1 MAAEATILDR
11 SPLVSQLPT
20 KICSQKGTK
29 TMELS
34 GRLRAGGHGAGRA
47 RGIRGP
53 RGGASRGRSRWRR
66 MVHKAK
72 LT

>member
-11 SPLVSQLPT
+11 LPLVSQLPT
-20 KICSQKGTK
+20 KIGSQKGMK
-29 TMELS
+29 TMELNA
-34 GRLRAGGHGAGRA
+34 RLRAGGHSAGPA

-53 RGGASRGRSRWRR
+53 RGGTSRGRSRWRR
-66 MVHKAK
+66 MVYKAK